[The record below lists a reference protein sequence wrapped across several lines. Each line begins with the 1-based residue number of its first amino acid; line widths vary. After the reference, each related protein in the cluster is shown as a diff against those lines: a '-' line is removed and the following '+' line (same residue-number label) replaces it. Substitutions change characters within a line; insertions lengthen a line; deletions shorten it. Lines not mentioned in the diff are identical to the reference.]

1 MHRIRHRPFGRLG
14 DDPALLRS
22 EDGATAGGRNY
33 HERGISTHPQNPD
46 PNDMAEELWQRYK
59 ETGDL
64 ALRNR
69 LVLTYVPLVK
79 HIVYKKI
86 RELPASCEVDDLIS
100 CGIETLIGAIDRY
113 DPSKGA
119 SLEPYLWTRIHGA
132 VLDELRRRDWAPRSL
147 RRLERDMVRA
157 QETFTG
163 AHGRPPT
170 HVELANMM
178 NMTPAEVRDKEY
190 EIRRSDLTSL
200 SSMAVRDGDANG
212 IELIETIE
220 ADDPEI
226 DPEHQAAREEARAK
240 FRRAFERLSPREREV
255 AVLLYVKNLT
265 LREIGEVL
273 EVSES
278 RVSQI
283 HSQLKTRIRERL
295 RNDAAL
301 FGSAAS

>member
-1 MHRIRHRPFGRLG
+1 MG
-14 DDPALLRS
+14 DDMWR
-22 EDGATAGGRNY
+22 E
-33 HERGISTHPQNPD
+33 
-46 PNDMAEELWQRYK
+46 YK

-100 CGIETLIGAIDRY
+100 CGIETLIGAIDKY
-113 DPSKGA
+113 DPDKGA

-147 RRLERDMVRA
+147 RRLERDLTKA

-170 HVELANMM
+170 RLELANMM
-178 NMTPAEVRDKEY
+178 NMTPAELREKEY

-200 SSMAVRDGDANG
+200 SSLAVTDGDSS
-212 IELIETIE
+212 IELIETIQ
-220 ADDPEI
+220 ADDPAM

-240 FRRAFERLSPREREV
+240 FRRAFERLSAREREV

-283 HSQLKTRIRERL
+283 HSQLKRRIRERL
-295 RNDAAL
+295 THDTAL
-301 FGSAAS
+301 FGSMVS

>member
-1 MHRIRHRPFGRLG
+1 
-14 DDPALLRS
+14 
-22 EDGATAGGRNY
+22 
-33 HERGISTHPQNPD
+33 
-46 PNDMAEELWQRYK
+46 MAEELWQQYR
-59 ETGDL
+59 ETGDIV
-64 ALRNR
+64 LRNR

-147 RRLERDMVRA
+147 RRLERDLLKA

-163 AHGRPPT
+163 AHGRPPNRL
-170 HVELANMM
+170 ELAAMM
-178 NMTPAEVRDKEY
+178 NMTPSELRDKEY
-190 EIRRSDLTSL
+190 EIRRSNLTSL
-200 SSMAVRDGDANG
+200 SSLAVRDGDSPG

-283 HSQLKTRIRERL
+283 HSQLKSRIRERL

-301 FGSAAS
+301 FGSVAG

>member
-1 MHRIRHRPFGRLG
+1 
-14 DDPALLRS
+14 
-22 EDGATAGGRNY
+22 
-33 HERGISTHPQNPD
+33 
-46 PNDMAEELWQRYK
+46 MAEELWQRYK

-147 RRLERDMVRA
+147 RRLERDMLKA

-170 HVELANMM
+170 HVELADMLS
-178 NMTPAEVRDKEY
+178 MTPAELREKEY

-200 SSMAVRDGDANG
+200 SSLAARDGDASG

-220 ADDPEI
+220 ADDPEG

-278 RVSQI
+278 RVSQL
-283 HSQLKTRIRERL
+283 HSQLKSRIRERL
-295 RNDAAL
+295 RKDEAL
-301 FGSAAS
+301 FGSIAS

>member
-1 MHRIRHRPFGRLG
+1 
-14 DDPALLRS
+14 
-22 EDGATAGGRNY
+22 
-33 HERGISTHPQNPD
+33 
-46 PNDMAEELWQRYK
+46 MAEELWQRYK

-147 RRLERDMVRA
+147 RRLERDMLKA

-170 HVELANMM
+170 HSELADML
-178 NMTPAEVRDKEY
+178 NMTAAELRTKQY

-200 SSMAVRDGDANG
+200 SSMAVRDGDGAG

-220 ADDPEI
+220 ADDPEM

-283 HSQLKTRIRERL
+283 HSQLKSRIRERL
-295 RNDAAL
+295 RRDAAL
-301 FGSAAS
+301 FGSVAS

>member
-1 MHRIRHRPFGRLG
+1 
-14 DDPALLRS
+14 
-22 EDGATAGGRNY
+22 
-33 HERGISTHPQNPD
+33 
-46 PNDMAEELWQRYK
+46 MAEQLWQRYK
-59 ETGDL
+59 DTGDL

-86 RELPASCEVDDLIS
+86 RELPPSCEVDDLIS

-113 DPSKGA
+113 DPAKGA
-119 SLEPYLWTRIHGA
+119 SLEAYLWTRIHGA

-147 RRLERDMVRA
+147 RRLERDLIRA

-170 HVELANMM
+170 HLELADMLS
-178 NMTPAEVRDKEY
+178 MTPSELREKEY

-200 SSMAVRDGDANG
+200 SSLAVRDGDAAG

-220 ADDPEI
+220 ADDPEG

-278 RVSQI
+278 RVSQL
-283 HSQLKTRIRERL
+283 HSQLKSRIRERL
-295 RNDAAL
+295 RNDEAL
-301 FGSAAS
+301 FGSIAS

>member
-1 MHRIRHRPFGRLG
+1 MRHHPFVRLG
-14 DDPALLRS
+14 DYLSLLRS
-22 EDGATAGGRNY
+22 EDGASAGGGSY
-33 HERGISTHPQNPD
+33 HERGIWRAPENPD
-46 PNDMAEELWQRYK
+46 LDPGMAEQLWQQYK
-59 ETGDL
+59 DTGDL
-64 ALRNR
+64 TLRNR

-147 RRLERDMVRA
+147 RRLERDLLRA
-157 QETFTG
+157 RETFTG

-170 HVELANMM
+170 HLELADMM
-178 NMTPAEVRDKEY
+178 SMTPQELRAKEY

-200 SSMAVRDGDANG
+200 SSLAVREGDGAG
-212 IELIETIE
+212 IELIETLE
-220 ADDPEI
+220 ADDPEN

-283 HSQLKTRIRERL
+283 HSQLKSRIRDRL

-301 FGSAAS
+301 FGSVA

>member
-1 MHRIRHRPFGRLG
+1 
-14 DDPALLRS
+14 
-22 EDGATAGGRNY
+22 
-33 HERGISTHPQNPD
+33 
-46 PNDMAEELWQRYK
+46 MAEDLWQQYK

-64 ALRNR
+64 VLRNR

-147 RRLERDMVRA
+147 RRLERDLIKA

-170 HVELANMM
+170 RLELASMM
-178 NMTPAEVRDKEY
+178 NMTPRELRDKEY

-200 SSMAVRDGDANG
+200 SSLAVRDGSTG

-265 LREIGEVL
+265 LREIGDIL
-273 EVSES
+273 AVSES
-278 RVSQI
+278 RVCQI
-283 HSQLKTRIRERL
+283 HSELKRKL
-295 RNDAAL
+295 RVAL
-301 FGSAAS
+301 KDEAGLFSEVA

>member
-1 MHRIRHRPFGRLG
+1 MG
-14 DDPALLRS
+14 D
-22 EDGATAGGRNY
+22 
-33 HERGISTHPQNPD
+33 Q
-46 PNDMAEELWQRYK
+46 LWQEYM

-64 ALRNR
+64 ARRNR

-100 CGIETLIGAIDRY
+100 CGIETLIGAIDKY
-113 DPSKGA
+113 DPAKGA

-147 RRLERDMVRA
+147 RRLERDLTRA

-170 HVELANMM
+170 RLELASMM
-178 NMTPAEVRDKEY
+178 NMTPAELREKEY

-200 SSMAVRDGDANG
+200 SSLAVTDGESR
-212 IELIETIE
+212 IELIETIQ
-220 ADDPEI
+220 ADDPAI

-283 HSQLKTRIRERL
+283 HSQLKSRIRERL
-295 RNDAAL
+295 THDTAL
-301 FGSAAS
+301 FGSLVS

>member
-1 MHRIRHRPFGRLG
+1 
-14 DDPALLRS
+14 
-22 EDGATAGGRNY
+22 
-33 HERGISTHPQNPD
+33 
-46 PNDMAEELWQRYK
+46 MAEDLWQRYK
-59 ETGDL
+59 DTGDL

-86 RELPASCEVDDLIS
+86 RELPPSCEVDDLIS

-147 RRLERDMVRA
+147 RRLERDLLKA

-170 HVELANMM
+170 HVELADMM
-178 NMTPAEVRDKEY
+178 SMTPAELREKEY

-200 SSMAVRDGDANG
+200 SSLAVRDGDATG

-220 ADDPEI
+220 ADDPEG

-265 LREIGEVL
+265 LSEIGEVL

-278 RVSQI
+278 RVSQL
-283 HSQLKTRIRERL
+283 HSQLKSRIRERL
-295 RNDAAL
+295 RNDEAL
-301 FGSAAS
+301 FGSLAS

>member
-1 MHRIRHRPFGRLG
+1 
-14 DDPALLRS
+14 
-22 EDGATAGGRNY
+22 
-33 HERGISTHPQNPD
+33 
-46 PNDMAEELWQRYK
+46 MAEELWQQYK
-59 ETGDL
+59 ATGDI
-64 ALRNR
+64 ATRNR

-100 CGIETLIGAIDRY
+100 CGIEALIGALDRW
-113 DPSKGA
+113 DPEKGA

-147 RRLERDMVRA
+147 RRLERDLAKA

-163 AHGRPPT
+163 AHGRSPT
-170 HVELANMM
+170 RVELANMM
-178 NMTPAEVRDKEY
+178 SMTSAELRDKEY
-190 EIRRSDLTSL
+190 EIRRSNLTSL
-200 SSMAVRDGDANG
+200 SSLAVTEGDSR

-220 ADDPEI
+220 ADDPMI
-226 DPEHQAAREEARAK
+226 DPELQATREEARAK
-240 FRRAFERLSPREREV
+240 FRRAFERLSSREREV

-283 HSQLKTRIRERL
+283 HSQLKRRIRERL
-295 RNDAAL
+295 TQDSAL
-301 FGSAAS
+301 FGSLVS

>member
-1 MHRIRHRPFGRLG
+1 
-14 DDPALLRS
+14 
-22 EDGATAGGRNY
+22 
-33 HERGISTHPQNPD
+33 
-46 PNDMAEELWQRYK
+46 MAEELWHQYRA
-59 ETGDL
+59 TGDV

-79 HIVYKKI
+79 HIVYRKI
-86 RELPASCEVDDLIS
+86 RELPPSCEVDDLIS
-100 CGIETLIGAIDRY
+100 CGIETLIGAIDRW
-113 DPSKGA
+113 DPEKGA
-119 SLEPYLWTRIHGA
+119 SLEPFLWTRIHGA

-147 RRLERDMVRA
+147 RRLERDLVRA

-170 HVELANMM
+170 RVELASMM
-178 NMTPAEVRDKEY
+178 NMTPSQLAEKEY
-190 EIRRSDLTSL
+190 EIRKSDLTSL
-200 SSMAVRDGDANG
+200 SSLAASEGDSA
-212 IELIETIE
+212 IELIETLE
-220 ADDPEI
+220 ADDPHA

-283 HSQLKTRIRERL
+283 HSQLKKRIRERL
-295 RNDAAL
+295 TNDTAL
-301 FGSAAS
+301 FGEVA

>member
-1 MHRIRHRPFGRLG
+1 V
-14 DDPALLRS
+14 
-22 EDGATAGGRNY
+22 NY
-33 HERGISTHPQNPD
+33 HERGIEMRSPNPD
-46 PNDMAEELWQRYK
+46 PLHGMGEDLWQEYK
-59 ETGDL
+59 ETGDV

-79 HIVYKKI
+79 HIVYKKL

-113 DPSKGA
+113 DPGKGA

-147 RRLERDMVRA
+147 RRFERDLATAR
-157 QETFTG
+157 ETFTG

-170 HVELANMM
+170 RLELASMM
-178 NMTPAEVRDKEY
+178 NMSLAELREKEY

-200 SSMAVRDGDANG
+200 SSLAGTGSDGNV
-212 IELIETIE
+212 ELIDTIQ

-240 FRRAFERLSPREREV
+240 FRRAFERLSAREREV

-283 HSQLKTRIRERL
+283 HSQLKRRIRERL
-295 RNDAAL
+295 SHDTAL
-301 FGSAAS
+301 FGELAG

>member
-1 MHRIRHRPFGRLG
+1 MPES
-14 DDPALLRS
+14 RS
-22 EDGATAGGRNY
+22 G
-33 HERGISTHPQNPD
+33 QC
-46 PNDMAEELWQRYK
+46 MAEHLWREYK
-59 ETGDL
+59 ATGDVT
-64 ALRNR
+64 LRNR

-86 RELPASCEVDDLIS
+86 RELPPSCEVDDLIS
-100 CGIETLIGAIDRY
+100 CGIESLIGAIDRW
-113 DPSKGA
+113 DPDKGA
-119 SLEPYLWTRIHGA
+119 GLEPFLWTRIHGA

-147 RRLERDMVRA
+147 RRLERDLQKA
-157 QETFTG
+157 HETFTG
-163 AHGRPPT
+163 AHGRPPS
-170 HVELANMM
+170 HSELAAMLNLSL
-178 NMTPAEVRDKEY
+178 AELAEKQY

-200 SSMAVRDGDANG
+200 SSLAVADGESD

-220 ADDPEI
+220 ADDPQG
-226 DPEHQAAREEARAK
+226 DPEAELARGEARAT

-283 HSQLKTRIRERL
+283 HSQLKKRIRERL
-295 RNDAAL
+295 ARDGAL
-301 FGSAAS
+301 FGEVV

>member
-1 MHRIRHRPFGRLG
+1 
-14 DDPALLRS
+14 
-22 EDGATAGGRNY
+22 
-33 HERGISTHPQNPD
+33 
-46 PNDMAEELWQRYK
+46 MAEELWQRYK

-86 RELPASCEVDDLIS
+86 RELPPSCEVDDLIS

-113 DPSKGA
+113 DPAKGA
-119 SLEPYLWTRIHGA
+119 SLEAYLWTRIHGA

-147 RRLERDMVRA
+147 RRLERDLIRA

-170 HVELANMM
+170 HLELADMLS
-178 NMTPAEVRDKEY
+178 MTPSELREKEY

-200 SSMAVRDGDANG
+200 SSLAVRDGDGAG

-220 ADDPEI
+220 ADDPEG

-278 RVSQI
+278 RVSQL
-283 HSQLKTRIRERL
+283 HSQLKSRIRERL
-295 RNDAAL
+295 RNDEAL
-301 FGSAAS
+301 FGSIAS

>member
-1 MHRIRHRPFGRLG
+1 MG
-14 DDPALLRS
+14 DD
-22 EDGATAGGRNY
+22 
-33 HERGISTHPQNPD
+33 
-46 PNDMAEELWQRYK
+46 LWREYK
-59 ETGDL
+59 ETRDL

-100 CGIETLIGAIDRY
+100 CGIETLIGAIDKY
-113 DPSKGA
+113 DPDKGA

-147 RRLERDMVRA
+147 RRLERDLTKA

-170 HVELANMM
+170 PLELADMM
-178 NMTPAEVRDKEY
+178 NMTPAELREKEY

-200 SSMAVRDGDANG
+200 SSLAVTDGEGG
-212 IELIETIE
+212 IELIETIQT
-220 ADDPEI
+220 DDPAV

-240 FRRAFERLSPREREV
+240 FRRAFERLSAREREV
-255 AVLLYVKNLT
+255 AVLLYVQNLT

-283 HSQLKTRIRERL
+283 HSQLKRRIRDRL
-295 RNDAAL
+295 KGDTAL
-301 FGSAAS
+301 FGSLVS

>member
-1 MHRIRHRPFGRLG
+1 
-14 DDPALLRS
+14 
-22 EDGATAGGRNY
+22 
-33 HERGISTHPQNPD
+33 
-46 PNDMAEELWQRYK
+46 MAEELWQRYK

-86 RELPASCEVDDLIS
+86 RELPPSCEVDDLIS

-113 DPSKGA
+113 DPAKGA
-119 SLEPYLWTRIHGA
+119 SLEAYLWTRIHGA

-147 RRLERDMVRA
+147 RRLERDLIRA

-170 HVELANMM
+170 HVELADMLS
-178 NMTPAEVRDKEY
+178 MTPSELREKEY

-200 SSMAVRDGDANG
+200 SSLAVRDGDAAG

-220 ADDPEI
+220 ADDPEG

-278 RVSQI
+278 RVSQL
-283 HSQLKTRIRERL
+283 HSQLKSRIRERL
-295 RNDAAL
+295 RNDEAL
-301 FGSAAS
+301 FGSIAS